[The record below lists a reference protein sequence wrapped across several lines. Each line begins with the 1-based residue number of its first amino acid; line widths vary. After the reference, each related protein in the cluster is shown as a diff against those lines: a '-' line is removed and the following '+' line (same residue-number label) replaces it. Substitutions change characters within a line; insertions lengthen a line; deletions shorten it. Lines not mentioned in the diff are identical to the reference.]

1 MISTTAPLMTL
12 NNGLSI
18 PQLGLGVYKASDED
32 AEFAVGT
39 ALEAG
44 YRLIDTAKL
53 YNNETGVGRAIKNSS
68 ISREDI
74 FVTTKLWN
82 SDQGYDATVAA
93 FHDSLERLGL
103 DYLDLYLIHWPMPA
117 LDTYV
122 DTWRAFEDLHKQVL
136 IKSIGVSNFNPE
148 HLEKLLE
155 SSSIVPVL
163 NQVELHPDFQ
173 QLKLREFCQ
182 QHNIKIESWKPIGG
196 QDSDLHENDTI
207 KRLAA
212 IHNKST
218 AQIMI
223 RWHIQSGLIVI
234 PKSVHAERIQ
244 ENINVF
250 DFQLTDNDMDAIAAL
265 DGDNRTGPDP
275 ATMNG

>member
-1 MISTTAPLMTL
+1 MTNVTAPLMTL
-12 NNGLSI
+12 NNNLSI
-18 PQLGLGVYKASDED
+18 PQLGLGVYKADDEE

-68 ISREDI
+68 VPREDI

-82 SDQGYDATVAA
+82 SDQGYDTTIAA
-93 FHDSLERLGL
+93 FHASLERLGL

-117 LDTYV
+117 VDTYI
-122 DTWRAFEDLHKQVL
+122 DTWRAFEDLHKQGL
-136 IKSIGVSNFNPE
+136 IKSIGVSNFNIE
-148 HLEKLLE
+148 HLEKLLA

-182 QHNIKIESWKPIGG
+182 QHNIKVESWKPIGG
-196 QDSDLHENDTI
+196 QGSALHENDTI

-212 IHNKST
+212 AHNKST

-234 PKSVHAERIQ
+234 PKSVHTERIQ
-244 ENINVF
+244 ENIDVF
-250 DFQLTDNDMDAIAAL
+250 DFQLSDDDMDAIASL
-265 DGDNRTGPDP
+265 DGDNRAGPDP